1 MSKEKL
7 IDVNNLRTHFF
18 TEEGVVKAVDGVDFE
33 IYPGET
39 LGVVGESGCG
49 KSVTS
54 LSIMRLI
61 ESPPGQIVDGNI
73 MFEGDRDLTQLSQKE
88 MRKIRGNDISM
99 IFQEPMTSL
108 NPVYT
113 VGDQISEAI
122 LLHKD
127 VTKKEAREQAIDMLR
142 KVGIPLP
149 EQRVDEYPHQL
160 SGGMRQRV
168 MIAMALS
175 CDPKLLIADEPT
187 TALDVTIQAQILEL
201 IDDLKENF
209 DMSIM
214 MITHDLGVI
223 AEVADR
229 IAVMYAGK
237 VVEYTDAVS
246 LFKDPQHPYT
256 WGLMHSIPRL
266 DKEVEELYA
275 IPGVVPSPLEFPEGC
290 KYNTRCELADEK
302 CLASEPEL
310 KEIEEGHQVRCWH
323 VDKLKELKKKQEE
336 SA

>member
-1 MSKEKL
+1 MDKEKL
-7 IDVNNLRTHFF
+7 IDVNNLKTYFN
-18 TEEGVVKAVDGVDFE
+18 TEKGVVKAVDGINFE

-39 LGVVGESGCG
+39 LGIVGESGCG

-54 LSIMRLI
+54 LSIMGLV
-61 ESPPGQIVDGNI
+61 ESPPGEIVDGEI
-73 MFEGDRDLTQLSQKE
+73 IYDGKDLTKLTPRE
-88 MRKIRGNDISM
+88 MREIRGNKISM

-113 VGDQISEAI
+113 VGDQITEAI

-127 VTKKEAREQAIDMLR
+127 VNRQEAREHSIEMLN

-149 EQRVDEYPHQL
+149 EQRIDEYPHQL

-168 MIAMALS
+168 MIAMAL
-175 CDPKLLIADEPT
+175 CCNPALLIADEPT

-201 IDDLKENF
+201 MNDLKNKF

-223 AEVADR
+223 AEISDR
-229 IAVMYAGK
+229 VVVMYAGK
-237 VVEYTDAVS
+237 IVEYTDVIT
-246 LFKDPQHPYT
+246 LFKNPKHPYT
-256 WGLMHSIPRL
+256 WGLIDSIPKL
-266 DKEVEELYA
+266 EKEVERLSA
-275 IPGVVPSPLEFPEGC
+275 IPGMVPDPLNFPEGC
-290 KYNTRCELADEK
+290 KYHTRCVLADDK
-302 CLASEPEL
+302 CRLEEPEIV
-310 KEIEEGHQVRCWH
+310 EIEPGHSVSCWH
-323 VDKLKELKKKQEE
+323 YNKLEELKGEKTRD

>member
-1 MSKEKL
+1 MLAREKL
-7 IDVNNLRTHFF
+7 LEIKHLKTYFY
-18 TEEGVVKAVDGVDFE
+18 TEEGVSKAVDGVDFE

-61 ESPPGQIVDGNI
+61 PEPPGKIVDGEIYFKGKNLL
-73 MFEGDRDLTQLSQKE
+73 EYSQEE
-88 MRKIRGNDISM
+88 MRAIRGNDISM

-108 NPVYT
+108 NPVFT

-122 LLHKD
+122 LIHKN
-127 VTKKEAREQAIDMLR
+127 VSKKEAMEQSVEMLR

-149 EQRVDEYPHQL
+149 EQRVNEYPHQL

-175 CDPKLLIADEPT
+175 CNPQLLIADEPT
-187 TALDVTIQAQILEL
+187 TALDVTIQAQILDL
-201 IDDLKENF
+201 MNDLKDKFN
-209 DMSIM
+209 MSIM

-223 AEVADR
+223 AEISDR
-229 IAVMYAGK
+229 VAVMYAGK
-237 VVEYTDAVS
+237 VVEYTDVRT
-246 LFKDPQHPYT
+246 LFADPKHPYT
-256 WGLMHSIPRL
+256 WGLMNSIPRL
-266 DKEVEELYA
+266 DQEVERLQA
-275 IPGVVPSPLEFPEGC
+275 IPGVVPSSLEFPKGC
-290 KYNTRCELADEK
+290 RYHTRCPLADDK
-302 CLASEPEL
+302 CIAEEP
-310 KEIEEGHQVRCWH
+310 EIEEVEEGHKVRCWH
-323 VDKLKELKKKQEE
+323 YQELEELKQKSQ